1 MRSRRPSG
9 QRESCGRFDVDYP
22 AGTPSWFVRH
32 RNLIDPADMAID
44 AGLVPGPLL
53 PSPRGALEYDLPVST
68 VEGSMRRVHVAAVA
82 ATVALGFLAGSAPP
96 AGAQSGVTA
105 FEGARLIVGD
115 GGAPIENA
123 VLVVDGARIVAAGRA
138 ADVSVP
144 AGAARVSLSGKT
156 VMPMLIDTHV
166 HLSPTREAIVRD
178 LQRRAYFGVSAAL
191 SLGTDNYDVLD
202 MRGQTMPGTA
212 RFFSAGRGITMP
224 EPGRLTT
231 PHWITS
237 EEEGRKAVQE
247 LAGRKVDIVKIW
259 VDTREGKYKKLT
271 PEIYGAIIDEAH
283 KQGLR
288 ITAHIFELEDTKGLI
303 RAGVDAFAHGVRDR
317 DIDDELV
324 AMFKE
329 RPNLVLTPNLPDR
342 GVKTDLGWLQGSLP
356 AAELEKLE
364 AANTDR
370 PREQAFY
377 GIQARNLAKLN
388 AAGVRITL
396 GTDGNT
402 PWGAHTEMFDMVNA
416 GMTPMQVIVASTRNS
431 AQFLRIDDAGTLQAG
446 KSADFIVLDANPL
459 DDIANTRRIASVYL
473 RGAPVDR
480 SQPAR

>member
-1 MRSRRPSG
+1 M
-9 QRESCGRFDVDYP
+9 
-22 AGTPSWFVRH
+22 
-32 RNLIDPADMAID
+32 
-44 AGLVPGPLL
+44 
-53 PSPRGALEYDLPVST
+53 
-68 VEGSMRRVHVAAVA
+68 HVAAVA

-178 LQRRAYFGVSAAL
+178 LQAARLFRRKRCAQPRNGQLRRTRYPRADDAWRRAL
-191 SLGTDNYDVLD
+191 LQ
-202 MRGQTMPGTA
+202 RGA
-212 RFFSAGRGITMP
+212 RHHHARAGAV
-224 EPGRLTT
+224 TT

-271 PEIYGAIIDEAH
+271 PEIYSAIIDEAH

-342 GVKTDLGWLQGSLP
+342 GVKTDLGWLQESLP